1 MKEPIQYLQQTK
13 NKNMKE
19 YNLRILLAE
28 DDPNLG
34 MVLKDSLELEDNYV
48 ELYDDGEKAWNAFN
62 KEDFDICIFD
72 VMMPKKDGFTLAAEV
87 KKVDKNIPI
96 IFLTAKSMQEDK
108 IKGLSLGAD
117 DYITKPFS
125 FEELNLRIEAIMRRI
140 IDAHIPDVSQ
150 KEFTIGNFEYN
161 AEYRTLINGDD
172 EQKLTTKEGELLK
185 LLAFNKNQVLDRDIA
200 LKSIWGNDNYFT
212 GRSMDVYIT
221 KLRKYLKTDDRI
233 EIVNIHGKGFKLL
246 IR

>member
-1 MKEPIQYLQQTK
+1 MKEF
-13 NKNMKE
+13 
-19 YNLRILLAE
+19 NLRILLAE

-34 MVLKDSLELEDNYV
+34 SVLKDSLELEDNYV

-108 IKGLSLGAD
+108 IQGLSIGAD

-125 FEELNLRIEAIMRRI
+125 FEELNLRIEAIMRRVK
-140 IDAHIPDVSQ
+140 DAHLPNVDQ
-150 KEFTIGNFEYN
+150 KEFTIGHYDYN
-161 AEYRTLINGDD
+161 AEYRLLKIGKE

-185 LLAFNKNQVLDRDIA
+185 LLAYNKNQVLDRDIA

-221 KLRKYLKTDDRI
+221 KLRKYLKGDDRI

-246 IR
+246 IKEN

>member
-1 MKEPIQYLQQTK
+1 
-13 NKNMKE
+13 MKE

-34 MVLKDSLELEDNYV
+34 AVLKDSLELEDNYV
-48 ELYDDGEKAWNAFN
+48 ELFEDGELAWNAFN
-62 KEDFDICIFD
+62 KEDFDICILD
-72 VMMPKKDGFTLAAEV
+72 VMMPKKDGFALATEI

-96 IFLTAKSMQEDK
+96 IFLTAKSMQEDR
-108 IKGLSLGAD
+108 IKGLSIGAD

-125 FEELNLRIEAIMRRI
+125 FEELNLRIEGIMRRI
-140 IDAHIPDVSQ
+140 KDARTPDISQ
-150 KEFTIGNFEYN
+150 KEFEIGKYIYN
-161 AEYRTLINGDD
+161 ADYRTLYLEKE

-185 LLAFNKNQVLDRDIA
+185 LLAFNKNQILDRDIA

-221 KLRKYLKTDDRI
+221 KLRKYLKEDESI

-246 IR
+246 IKE

>member
-1 MKEPIQYLQQTK
+1 
-13 NKNMKE
+13 MKE
-19 YNLRILLAE
+19 YNLRVLLAE

-34 MVLKDSLELEDNYV
+34 AVLKDSLELEDNYV
-48 ELYDDGEKAWNAFN
+48 ELYDDGEKAWSAFN
-62 KEDFDICIFD
+62 KEDFDICILD
-72 VMMPKKDGFTLAAEV
+72 VMMPKKDGFTLATEI
-87 KKVDKNIPI
+87 KKVDKDIPI

-108 IKGLSLGAD
+108 IKGLSIGAD

-125 FEELNLRIEAIMRRI
+125 FEELYLRVEAIMRRI
-140 IDAHIPDVSQ
+140 KDAHMPSTDQ
-150 KEFTIGNFEYN
+150 KEFTIGTFVYN
-161 AEYRTLINGDD
+161 SEYRTLLNGKD

-185 LLAFNKNQVLDRDIA
+185 LLAYNKNQVLDRDIA

-221 KLRKYLKTDDRI
+221 KLRKYLKADERI

-246 IR
+246 IKES

>member
-1 MKEPIQYLQQTK
+1 
-13 NKNMKE
+13 MKE

-48 ELYDDGEKAWNAFN
+48 ELYDDGEKAWKAFN

-72 VMMPKKDGFTLAAEV
+72 VMMPKKDGFTLGSEV
-87 KKVDKNIPI
+87 KKVDKDIPI
-96 IFLTAKSMQEDK
+96 IFLTAKAMQEDK
-108 IKGLSLGAD
+108 IKGLSIGAD

-140 IDAHIPDVSQ
+140 KNAHIPNLDQ
-150 KEFTIGNFEYN
+150 KEFTIGNFVYN
-161 AEYRTLINGDD
+161 SDNRTLVNGTLK
-172 EQKLTTKEGELLK
+172 QKLTTKEGELLK

-221 KLRKYLKTDDRI
+221 KLRKYLKADDRI

-246 IR
+246 IKE

>member
-1 MKEPIQYLQQTK
+1 MKEF
-13 NKNMKE
+13 
-19 YNLRILLAE
+19 NLRVLLAE

-34 MVLKDSLELEDNYV
+34 TVLKDSLELEDNYV

-62 KEDFDICIFD
+62 KEDFDICILD
-72 VMMPKKDGFTLAAEV
+72 VMMPKKDGFTLAAEI

-96 IFLTAKSMQEDK
+96 IFLTAKSMQEDR
-108 IKGLSLGAD
+108 IKGLSIGAD

-140 IDAHIPDVSQ
+140 KDARTPDITQTEYEIGKYKYNSDYRILYFD
-150 KEFTIGNFEYN
+150 KE
-161 AEYRTLINGDD
+161 

-185 LLAFNKNQVLDRDIA
+185 LLAFNKNQILDRDIA

-221 KLRKYLKTDDRI
+221 KLRKYLKEDEAI

-246 IR
+246 IKS

>member
-1 MKEPIQYLQQTK
+1 
-13 NKNMKE
+13 MKE

-34 MVLKDSLELEDNYV
+34 AVLKDSLELEDNYV
-48 ELYDDGEKAWNAFN
+48 ELYEDGELAWNAFN
-62 KEDFDICIFD
+62 KEDFDICILD
-72 VMMPKKDGFTLAAEV
+72 VMMPKKDGFALATEI

-96 IFLTAKSMQEDK
+96 IFLTAKSMQEDR
-108 IKGLSLGAD
+108 IKGLSIGAD

-125 FEELNLRIEAIMRRI
+125 FEELNLRIEGIMRRI
-140 IDAHIPDVSQ
+140 KDARTPDITQ
-150 KEFTIGNFEYN
+150 KEFEIGRYKYN
-161 AEYRTLINGDD
+161 ADYRTLYLDKE

-185 LLAFNKNQVLDRDIA
+185 LLAFNKNQILDRDIA

-221 KLRKYLKTDDRI
+221 KLRKYLKEDESI

-246 IR
+246 IKE